1 MLYALKNPGYS
12 SQNIDFEMISKIKTD
27 GFVVA
32 ALENTHYEKLAFYA
46 IELIS
51 NLRRVINSPSCY
63 MLLPFFSRRN
73 GIGMPT
79 PQLKLQL

>member
-1 MLYALKNPGYS
+1 MLYGLKNPGYS
-12 SQNIDFEMISKIKTD
+12 SQSIDFEMMSKIKTD

-32 ALENTHYEKLAFYA
+32 ALENIHYEQLAFYA

-51 NLRRVINSPSCY
+51 NLRRIPSDHSY
-63 MLLPFFSRRN
+63 YLLLPFFSRRN

-79 PQLKLQL
+79 TQAKKLL